1 MVLDAPELIAESG
14 SEQPLHGPDPWTP
27 HETLLERLCQRLCE
41 LALVAS
47 VVMIGAEVIVRAL
60 FHFSFEVTDEVGGYL
75 LVAISFLSLPV
86 SQVHH
91 GFHHVEFVQARL
103 SRCGRAWS
111 RLIFDLVCVFCV
123 AILVW
128 QLVRLELGTWRAE
141 DVAPTIL
148 GTPLWIPRLAMPLG
162 AAVLLLTL
170 LRTLLGDWRR
180 IAALRQGGGA
190 RPKAKAS

>member
-1 MVLDAPELIAESG
+1 MVEAPELIAESG

-27 HETLLERLCQRLCE
+27 DETLLERLCQRLCE

-47 VVMIGAEVIVRAL
+47 VVMIGAEVISRAL

-103 SRCGRAWS
+103 SPRARAWS
-111 RLIFDLVCVFCV
+111 RLVFELVCLFCIAV
-123 AILVW
+123 LLW
-128 QLVRLELGTWRAE
+128 QLARLELGTWRSE

-148 GTPLWIPRLAMPLG
+148 GTPLWIPRLTMPLG

-170 LRTLLGDWRR
+170 LRTVLGDWRR
-180 IAALRQGGGA
+180 ITALTQGRGA
-190 RPKAKAS
+190 MRPQ

>member
-1 MVLDAPELIAESG
+1 MMAEAPELIAETG
-14 SEQPLHGPDPWTP
+14 SEHPLHGADPWTP
-27 HETLLERLCQRLCE
+27 RETWLEQICQRLCE

-47 VVMIGAEVIVRAL
+47 VVMIGAEVISRAL

-75 LVAISFLSLPV
+75 LVAVSFLSLPV

-103 SRCGRAWS
+103 SPRGRAWS
-111 RLIFDLVCVFCV
+111 RLIFDLTCLISV

-128 QLVRLELGTWRAE
+128 QLVRLEIGTWQSE

-148 GTPLWIPRLAMPLG
+148 ATPLWIPRLTMALG
-162 AAVLLLTL
+162 SSVLMLTL
-170 LRTLLGDWRR
+170 LRTVLGDGRR
-180 IAALRQGGGA
+180 LAALRRGGGTRPVA
-190 RPKAKAS
+190 RAP

>member
-1 MVLDAPELIAESG
+1 MAEAPELIAESG
-14 SEQPLHGPDPWTP
+14 SERPLHGPDPWTP
-27 HETLLERLCQRLCE
+27 DETLLERLCQRLCE

-47 VVMIGAEVIVRAL
+47 VVMIGAEVIARGL

-103 SRCGRAWS
+103 SPRGRAWS
-111 RLIFDLVCVFCV
+111 RLIFDSVCIFCV
-123 AILVW
+123 AILFW
-128 QLVRLELGTWRAE
+128 QLTRLELGTWRAE

-148 GTPLWIPRLAMPLG
+148 GTPLWIPRLTMPLG

-170 LRTLLGDWRR
+170 LRTVIGDWRR
-180 IAALRQGGGA
+180 I
-190 RPKAKAS
+190 

>member
-1 MVLDAPELIAESG
+1 MAEAPELIAESG

-27 HETLLERLCQRLCE
+27 DETLLERLCQRLCE

-47 VVMIGAEVIVRAL
+47 VVMIGAEVIARAL

-103 SRCGRAWS
+103 SPRGRAWS
-111 RLIFDLVCVFCV
+111 RLIFDLVCIFCV
-123 AILVW
+123 AILFW
-128 QLVRLELGTWRAE
+128 QLARLELGTWRAE

-148 GTPLWIPRLAMPLG
+148 GTPLWIPRLTMPLG
-162 AAVLLLTL
+162 ATVLLLTL
-170 LRTLLGDWRR
+170 LRTVIGDWRR
-180 IAALRQGGGA
+180 IAALGLGGGQRAA
-190 RPKAKAS
+190 REP

>member
-1 MVLDAPELIAESG
+1 MVEAPELIAESG

-27 HETLLERLCQRLCE
+27 DETLLERLCQRLCE

-47 VVMIGAEVIVRAL
+47 IVMIGAEVISRAL
-60 FHFSFEVTDEVGGYL
+60 FHLSFEVTDEVGGYL

-103 SRCGRAWS
+103 SPRARAWS
-111 RLIFDLVCVFCV
+111 RLIFDLVCLFCI
-123 AILVW
+123 AILLW
-128 QLVRLELGTWRAE
+128 QLARLELGTWRSE

-148 GTPLWIPRLAMPLG
+148 GTPLWIPRLSMPLG

-170 LRTLLGDWRR
+170 LRTAVGDWRR
-180 IAALRQGGGA
+180 IAALTQDGGTA
-190 RPKAKAS
+190 RAR

>member
-1 MVLDAPELIAESG
+1 MVEAPELIAESG
-14 SEQPLHGPDPWTP
+14 SEQPLHGPDLWTP
-27 HETLLERLCQRLCE
+27 DETLLERLCQRLCE

-47 VVMIGAEVIVRAL
+47 VVMIGAEVISRAL

-103 SRCGRAWS
+103 SPRARAWS
-111 RLIFDLVCVFCV
+111 RLIFDLVCLFCI
-123 AILVW
+123 AILLW
-128 QLVRLELGTWRAE
+128 QLARLELGTWRSE

-148 GTPLWIPRLAMPLG
+148 GTPLWIPRLSMPLG

-170 LRTLLGDWRR
+170 LRTAVGDWRR
-180 IAALRQGGGA
+180 IAALTQDGGTA
-190 RPKAKAS
+190 RAR

>member
-1 MVLDAPELIAESG
+1 MMADGPELIAESG
-14 SEQPLHGPDPWTP
+14 SDQPLHGSDPWTP
-27 HETLLERLCQRLCE
+27 DETLLERLCQRFCE

-47 VVMIGAEVIVRAL
+47 VVMIGTEVIARAL

-103 SRCGRAWS
+103 SPRSRAWS
-111 RLIFDLVCVFCV
+111 RLIFDLVCVLCV
-123 AILVW
+123 GILFW
-128 QLVRLELGTWRAE
+128 QLARLELGTWRAE

-148 GTPLWIPRLAMPLG
+148 GTPLWIPRLTMPLG
-162 AAVLLLTL
+162 AAVLLITL
-170 LRTLLGDWRR
+170 LRTMIGDWRR
-180 IAALRQGGGA
+180 IAALQQGGRA
-190 RPKAKAS
+190 RRQASAP

>member
-1 MVLDAPELIAESG
+1 MVEAPELIAESG

-27 HETLLERLCQRLCE
+27 DETLLERLCQRLCE

-47 VVMIGAEVIVRAL
+47 VVMIGAEVISRAL

-103 SRCGRAWS
+103 SPRARAWS
-111 RLIFDLVCVFCV
+111 RLIFDLVCLFCI
-123 AILVW
+123 AILLW
-128 QLVRLELGTWRAE
+128 QLARLELGTWRAE

-148 GTPLWIPRLAMPLG
+148 GTPLWIPRLSMPLG

-170 LRTLLGDWRR
+170 LRTAVGDWRR
-180 IAALRQGGGA
+180 IAALTQDGGTA
-190 RPKAKAS
+190 RAR